1 MAIDIRSYKSMHT
14 LMVDPFM
21 FILHCCNKVSGSK
34 SINEIPFMYDFQV
47 YPASKTY
54 LYNSYASHQRLSDLN
69 SDTVDLLP
77 MAVRYADIENQI
89 YIIERPPFQTN
100 IDFYPNKRLNARLA
114 NHIPNK
120 KIWIPWTVFVVSLG
134 KSVNHLKAAVY
145 FNDKPLDSLYD
156 LVIKGYTPN
165 LFGDSKI
172 CFGNSLFT
180 FGQRLEQGDIEYN
193 ISTVYNYLFND
204 YFTQWNPDISPNYVK
219 PLHDYFSNNHLID
232 RVLEMKKY
240 PKGIQDI
247 SSWNYGS
254 ASKSWVYVLFLLST
268 LNYEETMD
276 LVAYFKKHQIAPGH
290 VKYLTAS
297 DTLEAMYLDDNKN
310 FAFQSQQYDS
320 SYSIN
325 NSYSYYLHAF
335 KNAISPYSRY
345 KKLELS
351 INVSFVDFPED
362 TDKSIINS
370 EDVYAY
376 IYSIIFDRINHSVS
390 ALGDSFSLEEIFFHS
405 SQQEYDQFVI
415 SLTNQF
421 MWGSNHIKINYIDY
435 MNFINQPLEGL
446 HV

>member
-21 FILHCCNKVSGSK
+21 FVLHCCNKLPGSK
-34 SINEIPFMYDFQV
+34 SINENPVMYDFQV
-47 YPASKTY
+47 YHASKTY
-54 LYNSYASHQRLSDLN
+54 LHNSYSSHERLSNLN
-69 SDTVDLLP
+69 SNTVDLLP
-77 MAVRYADIENQI
+77 MAVRYADIENQV

-145 FNDKPLDSLYD
+145 FNDKPLDSLHD

-204 YFTQWNPDISPNYVK
+204 YFTQWNPDISPNYFK
-219 PLHDYFSNNHLID
+219 PLHEYFCNTHIMD

-247 SSWNYGS
+247 SLWNYGS
-254 ASKSWVYVLFLLST
+254 SSKPWVYVLFLLST
-268 LNYEETMD
+268 LSYEETMD
-276 LVAYFKKHQIAPGH
+276 FVAYFKKHQVAPGH

-297 DTLEAMYLDDNKN
+297 DALKTMYSDDNTN
-310 FAFQSQQYDS
+310 FAFQSEHYDFS
-320 SYSIN
+320 SSVN
-325 NSYSYYLHAF
+325 NCYSYYLHAF
-335 KNAISPYSRY
+335 KNAISPYGRF

-362 TDKSIINS
+362 TDKSIMNS

-376 IYSIIFDRINHSVS
+376 IYSIIFDKINQSVLAVGNS
-390 ALGDSFSLEEIFFHS
+390 LSLEEIFFHAP
-405 SQQEYDQFVI
+405 QESYDRFY
-415 SLTNQF
+415 LDLANQF
-421 MWGSNHIKINYIDY
+421 MWGSNHIKINYTDY
-435 MNFINQPLEGL
+435 MNFINQPLEGI